1 MKESHCVDATR
12 RWVERVV
19 VALNLCPFARKEL
32 VQERIRFVCSEAVS
46 EEALLCDVHDELQYL
61 EQHPD
66 VETTL
71 LIHPRVLQEFGAY
84 LDGLADAEALLA
96 HLGFEGVYQIASF
109 HPDYQFA
116 GTDNEAAENYTN
128 RSPYPMMHLLRE
140 QSLEQAIAGYPD
152 IDSIPRNNI
161 DRVASLGVPAMRAMV
176 DECLQAAGPERDT
189 TGDSD

>member
-1 MKESHCVDATR
+1 MNESHYIDATR

-19 VALNLCPFARKEL
+19 VALNLCPFAKKEL
-32 VQERIRFVCSEAVS
+32 VQERVRFVCSEAVS
-46 EEALLCDVHDELQYL
+46 EEALLCDVHDELQHL

-71 LIHPRVLQEFGAY
+71 LIHPRVLQEFDAY

-96 HLGFEGVYQIASF
+96 HLGLEGVYQIASF

-116 GTDNEAAENYTN
+116 GTDNEAVENYTN

-140 QSLEQAIAGYPD
+140 QSLEQAIARYPD
-152 IDSIPRNNI
+152 IESIPRNNI
-161 DRVASLGVPAMRAMV
+161 DRVESLGEPAMRAMV
-176 DECLQAAGPERDT
+176 VECLQAAGPERDT
-189 TGDSD
+189 TCDSD

>member
-1 MKESHCVDATR
+1 MNESHYIDATR

-32 VQERIRFVCSEAVS
+32 VQERIRFVCSEAAS

-71 LIHPRVLQEFGAY
+71 LIHPRVLQEFDAY

-161 DRVASLGVPAMRAMV
+161 DRVASLGVPAMKAMV
-176 DECLQAAGPERDT
+176 AECLQAAGLEKDT
-189 TGDSD
+189 TSDSD

>member
-176 DECLQAAGPERDT
+176 AECLQTAGPERAT

>member
-1 MKESHCVDATR
+1 MNESHYIDATR

-32 VQERIRFVCSEAVS
+32 VQERVRFVCSEAVS

-71 LIHPRVLQEFGAY
+71 LIHPRVLQEFDAY

-140 QSLEQAIAGYPD
+140 QSLEQAIARYPD
-152 IDSIPRNNI
+152 IESIPRNNI
-161 DRVASLGVPAMRAMV
+161 DRVASLGEPAMRAMV
-176 DECLQAAGPERDT
+176 AECLQAGAPERGT

>member
-1 MKESHCVDATR
+1 MKESRYVDATR

-71 LIHPRVLQEFGAY
+71 LIHPRVLQDFSAY

-116 GTDNEAAENYTN
+116 GTDNGAAENYTN

-176 DECLQAAGPERDT
+176 AECLQAAGPEKDT
-189 TGDSD
+189 TGASD

>member
-1 MKESHCVDATR
+1 MKESHCVEATR

-71 LIHPRVLQEFGAY
+71 LIHPRVLQEFDAY

-140 QSLEQAIAGYPD
+140 QSLEQAIARYPD
-152 IDSIPRNNI
+152 IESIPRNNI
-161 DRVASLGVPAMRAMV
+161 DRVASLGEPAMRAMV
-176 DECLQAAGPERDT
+176 AECLQAAGPERDT